1 MTGGI
6 RAISYMLMLLG
17 VFFSLA
23 SAIGIVRF
31 PDVYTRL
38 HAGTKAL
45 TGGALFILAGAALQ
59 ADSWQSAA
67 KILLIAGFLLATNP
81 VSTHAIARACYRH
94 GIRPEPSHVDHYAR
108 TVKKGRSRWTLP

>member
-1 MTGGI
+1 MI
-6 RAISYMLMLLG
+6 AAIVRTLSYSLMGLG

-23 SAIGIVRF
+23 SAIGIIRF

-45 TGGALFILAGAALQ
+45 TGGALFVLLGAALQ

-81 VSTHAIARACYRH
+81 LSTHAIARACYRH
-94 GIRPEPSHVDHYAR
+94 GIRPRPAHLDDYGESLGKEKQP
-108 TVKKGRSRWTLP
+108 

>member
-1 MTGGI
+1 MNGPVVRLISFSLMT
-6 RAISYMLMLLG
+6 LG

-45 TGGALFILAGAALQ
+45 TGGALFILFGAALQ
-59 ADSWQSAA
+59 CGSWQAAA
-67 KILLIAGFLLATNP
+67 KILLIAGFFLVTNP
-81 VSTHAIARACYRH
+81 IATHAIARACYRH
-94 GIRPEPSHVDHYAR
+94 GILPEPAHLDHYG
-108 TVKKGRSRWTLP
+108 KTLKRRDLK

>member
-1 MTGGI
+1 MMATAL
-6 RAISYMLMLLG
+6 RAISYSLMGLG

-23 SAIGIVRF
+23 SAIGIIRF

-45 TGGALFILAGAALQ
+45 TGGALFVLLGAALQ
-59 ADSWQSAA
+59 SDSWATAA

-81 VSTHAIARACYRH
+81 ISTHAIARACYRH
-94 GIRPEPSHVDHYAR
+94 GIRPMHSHLDHYGKSLKEEKR
-108 TVKKGRSRWTLP
+108 P

>member
-1 MTGGI
+1 MIAAGMLVL
-6 RAISYMLMLLG
+6 SYALMGLG

-23 SAIGIVRF
+23 SAIGIIRF

-45 TGGALFILAGAALQ
+45 TGGALFVLLGAALQ
-59 ADSWQSAA
+59 SDSWQSAA

-81 VSTHAIARACYRH
+81 ISTHAIARACYRH
-94 GIRPEPSHVDHYAR
+94 GIRPQPAHLDHYGESLEKEKR
-108 TVKKGRSRWTLP
+108 P